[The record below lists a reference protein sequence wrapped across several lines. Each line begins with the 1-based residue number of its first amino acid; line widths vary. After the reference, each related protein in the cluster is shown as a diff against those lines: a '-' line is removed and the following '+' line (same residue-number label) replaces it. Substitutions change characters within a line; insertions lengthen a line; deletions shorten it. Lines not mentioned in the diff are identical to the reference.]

1 MSDIREPANNDS
13 PTTPGDEGKASTETA
28 AIAAAETTTNTTEA
42 AASAPAADAPAE
54 GEAPATSE
62 GEAAAASGEGESAE
76 GEGEGAEAAEGGE
89 ASGEGEAGKRKR
101 RKKNRGNKGEGGEQG
116 PRRDAQHAQPPRA
129 FKNGDKVRAKVVE
142 IVGATAL
149 LDLWG
154 KETGLIDLRE
164 VLGEDGANPNPG
176 DGFDVEVIQDGAR
189 GGNVVV
195 TRDGER
201 VQKGRALVKEALDN
215 GTVVHA
221 LVTGMNKGGLEM
233 DVHGVRAFCP
243 SSQID
248 VRFPPTVSPKSLLN
262 QLVECKVTSLVD
274 DGREAIVSRRALVEA
289 SVRARAEELKSQ
301 IKPGDVVRGIVV
313 SVKDYGVFVDLG
325 GIEGLIHITEL
336 SHNRGARPHDV
347 CKVGDEVEAKVLKIT
362 TPEPPKPQEPKA
374 ETPASSEAAPAAE
387 ASGEAP
393 AAEAAGE
400 AGSSEAASAEGTP
413 EAAGGDAAAAEGG
426 EGKGKGRGRDRDR
439 DRRGKDGK
447 DGKDGRDRHPRR
459 DQGPALPRVML
470 SRRAVERDPWDE
482 AAKTWPVGSVHSG
495 KVARMQP
502 FGAFIELTP
511 GVDGLLHVSEI
522 GNGRHVEHPQDVLKL
537 GQTVTVKVE
546 RVEKNNR
553 RIALSMLPEG
563 VTKEQLDKALHVRVG
578 LVTKAKVTEH
588 DGRGFTATI
597 EGAIGKFATG
607 YVMDRDSGVPRGTD
621 LRKAVPAGTVINVKV
636 VEIDRGRVK
645 LSVRDAA
652 RDEERQAYKA
662 YQREATA
669 KTVGTSLAE
678 KLRGLL
684 NKRS

>member
-1 MSDIREPANNDS
+1 MSDIREPANNES
-13 PTTPGDEGKASTETA
+13 PTTPGDEGKATESTATVA
-28 AIAAAETTTNTTEA
+28 TVAAETTA
-42 AASAPAADAPAE
+42 AP
-54 GEAPATSE
+54 
-62 GEAAAASGEGESAE
+62 EAAAAESAAPAAAEGGESAPE
-76 GEGEGAEAAEGGE
+76 GAEGAEAGEGAEGAEAAAEGGE
-89 ASGEGEAGKRKR
+89 AGAGEGKRNR
-101 RKKNRGNKGEGGEQG
+101 RRNKKNRGDKPEGEHKGGGAHG
-116 PRRDAQHAQPPRA
+116 NPAQPPRA
-129 FKNGDKVRAKVVE
+129 FKNGDKVRARVIE
-142 IVGATAL
+142 IVGATAV

-154 KETGLIDLRE
+154 KEKGLIDLRE
-164 VLGEDGANPNPG
+164 VTNEDGSNPAVG

-195 TRDGER
+195 TRDPER
-201 VQKGRALVKEALDN
+201 VTKGRAFVKEALES
-215 GTVVHA
+215 GVVVEA

-233 DVHGVRAFCP
+233 DVLGVRAFCP

-248 VRFPPTVSPKSLLN
+248 VRFPPSVSPKSLLN
-262 QLVECKVTSLVD
+262 QRVECKVTSLVD

-301 IKPGDVVRGIVV
+301 IKPGDVVKGIVV
-313 SVKDYGVFVDLG
+313 AVKDYGVFVDLG

-336 SHNRGARPHDV
+336 SHNRGARPQDV

-362 TPEPPKPQEPKA
+362 AGEQPKPEAKA
-374 ETPASSEAAPAAE
+374 
-387 ASGEAP
+387 EAP
-393 AAEAAGE
+393 APEATEAVEAKAEGADA
-400 AGSSEAASAEGTP
+400 SASAEGA
-413 EAAGGDAAAAEGG
+413 EAAKADAPKGEGDRNKR
-426 EGKGKGRGRDRDR
+426 GKGKDRDRDR
-439 DRRGKDGK
+439 DRH
-447 DGKDGRDRHPRR
+447 GRK

-470 SRRAVERDPWDE
+470 SRKSVEKDPWDD
-482 AAKTWPVGSVHSG
+482 AVKSWPVGSVHAG
-495 KVARMQP
+495 KVARMQA
-502 FGAFIELTP
+502 FGAFIELAP
-511 GVDGLLHVSEI
+511 GVDGLLHVSEL
-522 GNGRHVEHPQDVLKL
+522 GHGKHVEHPQDVLKL
-537 GQTVTVKVE
+537 GQIVNVKVE

-578 LVTKAKVTEH
+578 MVAKATVTEH

-607 YVMDRDSGVPRGTD
+607 YVMERDSGQPRGAD
-621 LRKAVPAGTVINVKV
+621 LKKALPVGAVINVKV
-636 VEIDRGRVK
+636 VEIERGRVK

-684 NKRS
+684 NKRG